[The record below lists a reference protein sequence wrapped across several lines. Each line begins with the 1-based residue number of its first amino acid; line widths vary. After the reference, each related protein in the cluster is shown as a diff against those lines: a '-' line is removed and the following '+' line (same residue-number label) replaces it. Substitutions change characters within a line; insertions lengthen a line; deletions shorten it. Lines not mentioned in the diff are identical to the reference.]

1 MYLFKV
7 NNKNTKKKM
16 WNMFKVNNKNPP
28 QIESKIWWRAHTL
41 FKNLHNDDLTYVNN
55 DINF

>member
-16 WNMFKVNNKNPP
+16 WNMFKVNNKNPL
-28 QIESKIWWRAHTL
+28 QIESKI
-41 FKNLHNDDLTYVNN
+41 
-55 DINF
+55 

>member
-7 NNKNTKKKM
+7 NIKNTKKKM
-16 WNMFKVNNKNPP
+16 WNMFKVNKNPL
-28 QIESKIWWRAHTL
+28 QIEVKFSDEPTL
-41 FKNLHNDDLTYVNN
+41 FKNLHNDDLTYVND